1 MAPRSRVNAGAGAG
15 RSKAGRRQV
24 VRPRSGAGVP
34 LLPIVVGAILGVLVI
49 VMIGAII
56 YYNRPTPPPPTVS
69 GIPCDQLEHTQVH
82 YHAALQIV
90 YHGVTTNLKGNT
102 GIQTDSGG
110 NPTCYYWLH
119 VHAQDPNLIHIES
132 PASQTFTLGQFFDV
146 WSAWSTANGGDQ
158 QRLDATHVSS
168 ITLGPD
174 DKMVIYIDLGDGKG
188 ATVYTGDPRAIPL
201 KQHEVITIEITPPDV
216 NPPPKFTFPSG
227 L

>member
-1 MAPRSRVNAGAGAG
+1 MAPKSRSSFGAGKG
-15 RSKAGRRQV
+15 KGGRRQN
-24 VRPRSGAGVP
+24 VRPKSRGGVP
-34 LLPIVVGAILGVLVI
+34 LLPIVVGSILGVLLVAT
-49 VMIGAII
+49 IGAIV
-56 YYNRPTPPPPTVS
+56 YYS
-69 GIPCDQLEHTQVH
+69 
-82 YHAALQIV
+82 
-90 YHGVTTNLKGNT
+90 VTTNLKGNT
-102 GIQTDSGG
+102 GIQTDSSG

-119 VHAQDPNLIHIES
+119 VHTQDPNIIHIES

-146 WSAWSTANGGDQ
+146 WSAWSTAKGGDAQ
-158 QRLDATHVSS
+158 NLDATHVST

-201 KQHEVITIEITPPDV
+201 KQHEVITIEVTPPDV